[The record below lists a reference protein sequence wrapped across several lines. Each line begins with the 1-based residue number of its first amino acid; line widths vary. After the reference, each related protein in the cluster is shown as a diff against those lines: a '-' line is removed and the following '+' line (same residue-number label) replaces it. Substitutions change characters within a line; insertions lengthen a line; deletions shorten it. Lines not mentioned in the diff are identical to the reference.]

1 MKLFRYDNFINEN
14 EVFNDKMRVFYSDR
28 FRELL
33 TKISKGS
40 KETPRIVA
48 EHLLECE
55 DSGETLDVYTL
66 IDVTEK
72 NDRISFVQVNRIA
85 RDTNLKDLRSF
96 KVGSDYKFWSQG
108 RVPEYSVGRWVRH
121 LFLDV
126 KKWSLTDSQL
136 EEFVNSYKAT
146 FDSKDESDFKLV
158 SGEEIRKWYLEDNYL
173 EVKGQLGNSCMRYE
187 RCQKYLDIYVQNP
200 EVCSLLVLFEGDKV
214 KGRALVWELS
224 DGSKYMDRIYTI
236 TDSDKVLFRE
246 WAEKNNMRT
255 YDNTDEVGRVHLKV
269 TNFGMYPYMD
279 TFEFYDHQN
288 GILSDTDLRSSKSDD
303 IFQLKSTDGHY
314 TSNEGRVWSE
324 YESDWF
330 DEDDLVW
337 CEDVNSYVYYENAYW
352 LDYQQR
358 YVSHNTSVVYSEYTQ
373 QDYLRSDAVHNPIID
388 DWLYIDDGI
397 IEYYIDRGVKN
408 YIPKDYYDEY
418 ITIDGVTYS
427 TRTYKKDPYTGEY
440 HFLNDDIDGVKF
452 KDYLKE
458 KIETELGDVTKDYV
472 SSTFIEYFNSH
483 KEDSKNEFFMK
494 LNSILCGMYSDFQ
507 MRRIIDSILIVDN
520 TAIDK
525 KRIFWYFIPG
535 VVGVVSNL
543 DNNWN
548 NDSYREKFD
557 WILSSMDIEN
567 IKKMGIKENTYLN
580 RTFSFGLHKLE
591 MIMAKNDLFNLLP
604 DNIYKMYLCLD
615 LKKNYKI

>member
-14 EVFNDKMRVFYSDR
+14 EVFNDKMRVFYSGR

-126 KKWSLTDSQL
+126 KKWAITDSQL

-200 EVCSLLVLFEGDKV
+200 EVCSLLVLFDGDKV

-269 TNFGMYPYMD
+269 TNFGMYLI
-279 TFEFYDHQN
+279 N
-288 GILSDTDLRSSKSDD
+288 
-303 IFQLKSTDGHY
+303 
-314 TSNEGRVWSE
+314 
-324 YESDWF
+324 
-330 DEDDLVW
+330 
-337 CEDVNSYVYYENAYW
+337 
-352 LDYQQR
+352 
-358 YVSHNTSVVYSEYTQ
+358 
-373 QDYLRSDAVHNPIID
+373 
-388 DWLYIDDGI
+388 
-397 IEYYIDRGVKN
+397 
-408 YIPKDYYDEY
+408 KD
-418 ITIDGVTYS
+418 
-427 TRTYKKDPYTGEY
+427 
-440 HFLNDDIDGVKF
+440 
-452 KDYLKE
+452 
-458 KIETELGDVTKDYV
+458 
-472 SSTFIEYFNSH
+472 
-483 KEDSKNEFFMK
+483 M
-494 LNSILCGMYSDFQ
+494 
-507 MRRIIDSILIVDN
+507 
-520 TAIDK
+520 
-525 KRIFWYFIPG
+525 
-535 VVGVVSNL
+535 
-543 DNNWN
+543 
-548 NDSYREKFD
+548 
-557 WILSSMDIEN
+557 
-567 IKKMGIKENTYLN
+567 
-580 RTFSFGLHKLE
+580 
-591 MIMAKNDLFNLLP
+591 
-604 DNIYKMYLCLD
+604 
-615 LKKNYKI
+615 